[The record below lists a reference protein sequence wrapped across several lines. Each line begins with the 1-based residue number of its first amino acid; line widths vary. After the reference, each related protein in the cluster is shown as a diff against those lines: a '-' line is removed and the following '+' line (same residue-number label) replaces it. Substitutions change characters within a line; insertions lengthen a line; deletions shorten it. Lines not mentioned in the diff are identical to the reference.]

1 MRLLILAM
9 VLANAALMGAAA
21 PASAQSPYSYP
32 WCSRGGGKTSAN
44 NCYYASKE
52 QCLQTTSGIGAFCFE
67 NPSYRPSPSGRSSA
81 RQSLRRTDG
90 TGRR

>member
-9 VLANAALMGAAA
+9 VLANAALMGATA

-32 WCSRGGGKTSAN
+32 WCARGGGKTSAN
-44 NCYYASKE
+44 NCYFASKE
-52 QCLQTTSGIGAFCFE
+52 QCMQTTSGIGAFCFE
-67 NPSYRPSPSGRSSA
+67 NPSYRPSPPDRSSGPRSRGRA
-81 RQSLRRTDG
+81 DR